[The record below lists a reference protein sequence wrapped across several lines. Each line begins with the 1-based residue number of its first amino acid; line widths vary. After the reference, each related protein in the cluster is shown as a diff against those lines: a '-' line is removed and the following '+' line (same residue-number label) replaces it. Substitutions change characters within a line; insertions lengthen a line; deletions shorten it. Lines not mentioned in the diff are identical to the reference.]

1 MDALNDYRQTIET
14 ILTKY
19 TRIPYAYADIRT
31 EEVFDRTRDRYLLVN
46 VGWDQGKRVH
56 GSLVHIDI
64 IDGNLWIQRDGT
76 EAGIAVELLRAGV
89 PKERIVLGFRAP
101 EVRKHIEFTIA

>member
-1 MDALNDYRQTIET
+1 MDPLDRYREIIET
-14 ILTKY
+14 TLMEY
-19 TRIPYAYADIRT
+19 TRVRYAYGDIQT
-31 EEVFDRTRDRYLLVN
+31 EEVFDRVRDRYLLMN

-76 EAGIAVELLRAGV
+76 ETGIAVELIRAGV
-89 PKERIVLGFRAP
+89 PKERMVLGFRAP
-101 EVRKHIEFTIA
+101 EVRAHIDFTVA